1 MPPPSAPH
9 QPLLDLAPDPSPAS
23 ARPLAE
29 RLRPRTLDE
38 VIGQAHLLAPGAPLR
53 AVLESGCLPSLVFW
67 GPPGVGKTTLAR
79 LLATLNQAQF
89 ITLSAVLAGVKDI
102 RDAIARAEAARPRAT
117 LLFID
122 EIHRFNKAQ
131 QDALL
136 PHVEAGT
143 VVLIGATTENP
154 SFELNAALLSRLRV
168 MVLKALTA
176 EDLLPLLQRALTD
189 AERGLGLAADALPAP
204 VLVQIAER
212 ADGDA
217 RRALILLETVAA
229 GAQAGVTLDG
239 QGLDRL
245 LGRGQR
251 RFDKGGEQFYDQI
264 SALHKAVRG
273 SDPDAALYWLLRM
286 LDGGAEPGYLLRRIT
301 RMAVEDIGLADPRGL
316 SLSLEAWNA
325 YDRLGTPEGEL
336 AIAQAVLYLALAPKS
351 VAAYAAFKQARAL
364 VEADGTREVPLHLR
378 NAPTRLMKDL
388 GYGRDYQYDPDHAD
402 SLAADQTY
410 WPDGLAP
417 QAFYQPVGR
426 GLEIKL
432 AEKLAALRA
441 RRGRA

>member
-1 MPPPSAPH
+1 M
-9 QPLLDLAPDPSPAS
+9 
-23 ARPLAE
+23 RPQ
-29 RLRPRTLDE
+29 TLDE
-38 VIGQAHLLAPGAPLR
+38 VVGQDHLLGTGAPLR
-53 AVLESGCLPSLVFW
+53 AVIESGHLPSLVLW

-79 LLATLNQAQF
+79 LIATVTDAQF

-102 RDAIARAEAARPRAT
+102 REAIARAEAVQPRAT

-143 VVLIGATTENP
+143 VILIGATTENP

-168 MVLKALTA
+168 MVLKALQPQ
-176 EDLLPLLQRALTD
+176 DLLPLLARALED
-189 AERGLGLAADALPAP
+189 PVRGLGLSASALSAP
-204 VLVQIAER
+204 VLQQIAER

-217 RRALILLETVAA
+217 RRALILLETVVA
-229 GAQAGVTLDG
+229 GTQAGVALDAP
-239 QGLDRL
+239 GLDRL

-251 RFDKGGEQFYDQI
+251 RFDKAGEQFYDQI

-273 SDPDAALYWLLRM
+273 SDPDAALYWLVRM
-286 LDGGAEPGYLLRRIT
+286 LDGGADPGYLMRRVT

-316 SLSLEAWNA
+316 SLSLEAWSA
-325 YDRLGTPEGEL
+325 YDRLGSPEGEL

-351 VAAYAAFKQARAL
+351 IAAYAAFKQTRAL
-364 VEADGTREVPLHLR
+364 VEADGSREVPLHLR
-378 NAPTRLMKDL
+378 NAPTRLMKEL
-388 GYGRDYQYDPDHAD
+388 GYGRDYAYDPDHAD
-402 SLAADQTY
+402 SLAAGQSY

-417 QAFYQPVGR
+417 QTFYQPVDR

-432 AEKLAALRA
+432 GEKLARLRALR
-441 RRGRA
+441 RS

>member
-1 MPPPSAPH
+1 MAPT
-9 QPLLDLAPDPSPAS
+9 PTLAGPDPALALDLPAGQ
-23 ARPLAE
+23 PLAE
-29 RLRPRTLDE
+29 RMRPRTLDE
-38 VIGQAHLLAPGAPLR
+38 VVGQAHLLAPGAPLR
-53 AVLESGCLPSLVFW
+53 AVLESGHLPSLVFW

-79 LLATLNQAQF
+79 LLATLSDAQF
-89 ITLSAVLAGVKDI
+89 LTLSAVLAGVKDI
-102 RDAIARAEAARPRAT
+102 REAIARAEAVKPRPT
-117 LLFID
+117 LLFVD

-136 PHVEAGT
+136 PHVETGT

-154 SFELNAALLSRLRV
+154 SFELNSALLSRLRV
-168 MVLKALTA
+168 MVLRSLDAA
-176 EDLLPLLQRALTD
+176 DLLPLLQRALV
-189 AERGLGLAADALPAP
+189 EPGRGLGLPPETVP
-204 VLVQIAER
+204 VAVREQIAQL

-229 GAQAGVTLDG
+229 GVQAGVRLDAE
-239 QGLDRL
+239 GLERL
-245 LGRGQR
+245 LGRALR

-286 LDGGAEPGYLLRRIT
+286 LDGGADPGYLLRRIT

-325 YDRLGTPEGEL
+325 FDRLGSPEGEL

-351 VAAYAAFKQARAL
+351 IAAYAAFKQAKAL
-364 VEADGTREVPLHLR
+364 VEADGSREVPLHLR

-402 SLAADQTY
+402 SLAAGQTY
-410 WPDGLAP
+410 WPQGLAP
-417 QAFYQPVGR
+417 QRFYQPVDR

-441 RRGRA
+441 RRGRS

>member
-1 MPPPSAPH
+1 MPPPSAPL
-9 QPLLDLAPDPSPAS
+9 QPVLDLAPDPSPVS

-53 AVLESGCLPSLVFW
+53 AVLESGYLPSLVFW

-79 LLATLNQAQF
+79 LLATLTEAQF

-102 RDAIARAEAARPRAT
+102 REAIARAEAARPRAT

-143 VVLIGATTENP
+143 VVLVGATTENP

-204 VLVQIAER
+204 VLAQIAER

-286 LDGGAEPGYLLRRIT
+286 LDGGADPGYLLRRIT

-316 SLSLEAWNA
+316 SLSLEAWSA

-417 QAFYQPVGR
+417 QGFYQPVDR